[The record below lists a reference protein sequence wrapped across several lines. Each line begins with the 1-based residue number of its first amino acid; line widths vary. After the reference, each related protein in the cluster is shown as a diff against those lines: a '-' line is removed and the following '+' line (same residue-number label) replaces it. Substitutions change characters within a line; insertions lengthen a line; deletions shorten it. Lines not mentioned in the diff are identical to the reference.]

1 MDKHLTIA
9 DMQALIERSRFHQ
22 LFQPQVK
29 DVDYNRLQ
37 LIVRMA
43 MSDHFERQP
52 GTDQWHGGTIS
63 AIIDIAGC
71 YCLTL
76 LAGEP
81 LPTINF
87 RADYLRPAVGTDLTA
102 IARIRRAGRT
112 VGVVD
117 VDVEDDNQRLVAVG
131 RACFSIQKRPPAAP
145 NAREGQDRDKR

>member
-1 MDKHLTIA
+1 MGKHLTIA

-29 DVDYNRLQ
+29 DVDYDRLQ

-131 RACFSIQKRPPAAP
+131 RACFSIQKRPPASP
-145 NAREGQDRDKR
+145 EAREGQDRDN

>member
-9 DMQALIERSRFHQ
+9 DMQALINQSRFHQ
-22 LFQPQVK
+22 LFQPEVQ
-29 DVDYNRLQ
+29 DVDYDRLQ
-37 LIVRMA
+37 LIIKMA

-71 YCLTL
+71 YCLSL

-131 RACFSIQKRPPAAP
+131 RACFSIQKRPPAAAT
-145 NAREGQDRDKR
+145 NSEG

>member
-1 MDKHLTIA
+1 MATDTHLTIA

-22 LFQPQVK
+22 LFQPQVQ
-29 DVDYNRLQ
+29 DVDYDRLQ
-37 LIVRMA
+37 LIVKMA

-131 RACFSIQKRPPAAP
+131 RACFSIQKRPPAAK
-145 NAREGQDRDKR
+145 AREG